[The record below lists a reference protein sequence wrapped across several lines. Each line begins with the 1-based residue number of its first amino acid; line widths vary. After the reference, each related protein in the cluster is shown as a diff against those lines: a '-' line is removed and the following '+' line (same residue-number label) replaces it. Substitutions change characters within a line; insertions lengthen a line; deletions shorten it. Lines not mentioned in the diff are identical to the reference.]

1 LGGMVSVKNLEKV
14 VEVKGKKFLFT
25 VEASKTSSDYL
36 KYEELR
42 NEIWRFPEDHL
53 PGCRNM
59 MCENFLHEGSTLF
72 IGLFVET
79 EGGEFK
85 QDKAHII
92 GFSYGFVGV
101 KDKRIAF
108 KALGNLQFYSQ
119 YIGIREDFR
128 NHGLGIL
135 IKEFQRKKVRDLFGI
150 YTITCTYDP
159 LTGINAY
166 RNIHY
171 FGMKVLEYRASIYG
185 EFGGLLNRMD
195 VPRDRFF
202 VFWDLRRKVQR
213 PEYDLEALLNSQYRV
228 IKADTVEVQG
238 QSGPHEV
245 EVVQDVDLSLN
256 REFLLVQIPFDFYR
270 MLNET
275 DVEDPKV
282 RRIPVEWR
290 IQVRKVFQHF
300 FGKNYKIIDFRHDE
314 GIPKRD
320 FYVLKK

>member
-1 LGGMVSVKNLEKV
+1 MAAVNNLEKV
-14 VEVKGKKFLFT
+14 VEVKGKEFLIT
-25 VEASKTSSDYL
+25 VEGSKASSDYL

-42 NEIWRFPEDHL
+42 NEIWRFAEDHL
-53 PGCRNM
+53 PGSRNM
-59 MCENFLHEGSTLF
+59 MCENFLHEGSALF
-72 IGLFVET
+72 IGVFVKT

-85 QDKAHII
+85 QDKAHLV

-108 KALGNLQFYSQ
+108 KALDNLQFYSQ
-119 YIGIREDFR
+119 YIGIKEDFR
-128 NHGLGIL
+128 SHGLGVL
-135 IKEFQRKKVRDLFGI
+135 IKEFQKEKVRDLFGI
-150 YTITCTYDP
+150 NTITCTYDP

-171 FGMKVLEYRASIYG
+171 FGMEVLEYRASIYG

-202 VFWDLRRKVQR
+202 VSWDLKKLIQRPRYDLKPLLTSDYMVVQSDFIKVQGR
-213 PEYDLEALLNSQYRV
+213 
-228 IKADTVEVQG
+228 
-238 QSGPHEV
+238 SGPFKL
-245 EVVQDVDLSLN
+245 EVVESVDLSLN
-256 REFLLVQIPFDFYR
+256 GEFLLVQIPFDFYR

-290 IQVRKVFQHF
+290 MQTRRVFQHF
-300 FGKNYKIIDFRHDE
+300 FRKNYRIIDFRRDD
-314 GIPKRD
+314 GIPVRD